1 MQRLP
6 GRRLYDRQ
14 NISALLRTHFAGKLL
29 IVDLA
34 TERCFRATGA
44 ADNLPK
50 SNATPAACN
59 ALRGMNLF

>member
-1 MQRLP
+1 V
-6 GRRLYDRQ
+6 
-14 NISALLRTHFAGKLL
+14 F

-44 ADNLPK
+44 ADNLPLSK

-59 ALRGMNLF
+59 ALRGTTLF

>member
-1 MQRLP
+1 M
-6 GRRLYDRQ
+6 
-14 NISALLRTHFAGKLL
+14 S

-59 ALRGMNLF
+59 ALRGMTLF